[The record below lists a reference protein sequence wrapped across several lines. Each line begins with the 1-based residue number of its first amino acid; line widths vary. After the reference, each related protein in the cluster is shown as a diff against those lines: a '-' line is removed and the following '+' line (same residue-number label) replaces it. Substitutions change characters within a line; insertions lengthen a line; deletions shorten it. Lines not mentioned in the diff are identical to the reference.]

1 MMSEF
6 MSTFWQKRLVKAQ
19 EALENNNFEAQ
30 IAQSLDQARDIVL
43 TKILPAI
50 KVNLV
55 SWGGSMTLHESGI
68 LDALK
73 KIEGLTLLDPF
84 DKNVSR
90 EENSE
95 RRRQAL
101 LADLFF
107 TGTNAL
113 TEAGQLINLDMY
125 GNRVGALVFGP
136 RYVVVLAGRNKLCV
150 DMEEAMLRIKGYA
163 SPVNALRLK
172 KKTPCVKTGFCE
184 DCTSPER
191 ICNVWAITEKS
202 LPKGRIKV
210 ILINQD
216 LGI

>member
-1 MMSEF
+1 MSDF
-6 MSTFWQKRLVKAQ
+6 LNTFWQKRLVKTQ
-19 EALENNNFEAQ
+19 EALESNNFEAH
-30 IAQSLDQARDIVL
+30 IALSLDQAKDIVMN
-43 TKILPAI
+43 KILPQS
-50 KVNLV
+50 KPKLV
-55 SWGGSMTLHESGI
+55 SWGGSMTLQQSGI
-68 LDALK
+68 LDELHK
-73 KIEGLTLLDPF
+73 KKDLSLLDPF

-136 RYVVVLAGRNKLCV
+136 RSVVVLAGRNKLCV
-150 DMEEAMLRIKGYA
+150 DVEEAMLRVKGYA
-163 SPVNALRLK
+163 SPANALRLK

-184 DCTSPER
+184 DCKSPER

-202 LPKGRIKV
+202 FPKGRIKV
-210 ILINQD
+210 VLINQD

>member
-1 MMSEF
+1 MSEF
-6 MSTFWQKRLVKAQ
+6 MNIFWQKRLVKAQ
-19 EALENNNFEAQ
+19 EALENNNFEVQ
-30 IAQSLDQARDIVL
+30 IAKSLDQARDIVL

-50 KVNLV
+50 KVKLI

-73 KIEGLTLLDPF
+73 KIDGLTLLDPF
-84 DKNVSR
+84 DKNVSQ

-113 TEAGQLINLDMY
+113 TETGQLINLDMY

-150 DMEEAMLRIKGYA
+150 DVEEAMLRIKGYA
-163 SPVNALRLK
+163 SPANALRLK
-172 KKTPCVKTGFCE
+172 KKTPCVKTSFCE
-184 DCTSPER
+184 DCNSPER
-191 ICNVWAITEKS
+191 ICNVWTITEKS